1 MADRIRRFAAWL
13 LCGILLMPS
22 LTVSA
27 AGGQT
32 QGAAGVVYR
41 NPDTEYVVVMED
53 DAGLLTGEEQ
63 TALAE
68 KMQEITAYGNAA
80 FKTISDNAS
89 STETYAR
96 RYYASLFQSRSGF
109 LFLID
114 MDNRNI
120 WIYCDGAVYKTVT
133 ESYADTITDNVYYY
147 ASAGDYYTCATRA
160 FDQAHAL
167 LQGHRIAQPMK
178 YVCNALLAVI
188 AALLINFG
196 LVSFFSG
203 ARKTE
208 DSELLAHSLHYF
220 SATDPTVCYQYQT
233 KVYDPVESR
242 SGSSGGGGGGG
253 GRSSGGGG
261 GHGF

>member
-1 MADRIRRFAAWL
+1 MADRIRQFAVWL

-32 QGAAGVVYR
+32 EGATGVVYR

-68 KMQEITAYGNAA
+68 KMVEITAYGNAA
-80 FKTISDNAS
+80 FKTISSNAS
-89 STETYAR
+89 STENYAR
-96 RYYASLFQSRSGF
+96 RYYDSLFSNRSGF

-133 ESYADTITDNVYYY
+133 KNYADTITDNVYYY
-147 ASAGDYYTCATRA
+147 ASAGDYYTCAARA
-160 FDQAHAL
+160 FEQAHTL
-167 LQGHRIAQPMK
+167 LQGRRIAQPMK

-196 LVSFFSG
+196 LVNLFSG
-203 ARKTE
+203 ARKAE
-208 DSELLAHSLHYF
+208 DIELLAHSLRYF
-220 SATDPTVCYQYQT
+220 AATDPTVCYQYQT
-233 KVYDPVESR
+233 KVYDPVKSGG
-242 SGSSGGGGGGG
+242 GSSGGGGGGG
-253 GRSSGGGG
+253 SSGGGG
-261 GHGF
+261 GHSF